1 MDKIKSFN
9 DKKLPTIYSSNI
21 NHLKSISP
29 EVKSNISNSFNYSI
43 FSKKVK
49 NSNSSYYNE
58 KKNIIDNKFDKQQ
71 NYIPYLKIAINNK
84 DEINSDKNHI
94 LTQYNNN
101 NIILQKQNLDGLLER
116 LKQKSKKIQ
125 NSILSNRILN
135 ISKNNNLFNDSYYNY
150 IYNLKVK
157 KEESLKKND
166 DKKEKTTE
174 YNYDLKPSS
183 TNSSFK
189 LKTDI
194 SDSNPINLEKI
205 NLIKPIEDK
214 LSASATQNK
223 LKIQNKTINNNS
235 QFPKFYSSNRNNV
248 FGISNNFNNSRSSSL
263 SNKRLC
269 PLCHNEV
276 DYYRY
281 RSHLNMHPS
290 QIFNWL
296 YLGSYRNACDVR
308 DLQNLKIN
316 YILNCAIECEN
327 KNLPSD
333 INVFHAKINDYPYF
347 QISSYFEK
355 TNSFINKAKLS
366 GGSILIHCQL
376 GISRSTTCLI
386 AYMIKY
392 LGYTTLSALQHI
404 KRKRPQVMPNFGFIH
419 QLKNYENKLKIGDS
433 KNKSDDGDLGDKKP
447 GKTEENLELYFNQN
461 IF

>member
-29 EVKSNISNSFNYSI
+29 DVKSNISNSFNYSI
-43 FSKKVK
+43 FNKKVK
-49 NSNSSYYNE
+49 NSNSYYND

-71 NYIPYLKIAINNK
+71 NYNPYLKIAINNK

-101 NIILQKQNLDGLLER
+101 NVLLQKQNLDGLLER

-125 NSILSNRILN
+125 NSILSNRIMN

-150 IYNLKVK
+150 IYSLKIK
-157 KEESLKKND
+157 KEEALKKND
-166 DKKEKTTE
+166 DIKEKATE

-189 LKTDI
+189 LKNDI
-194 SDSNPINLEKI
+194 SESNTINLEKI
-205 NLIKPIEDK
+205 NPIKLIEDK
-214 LSASATQNK
+214 LSASATPNK

-235 QFPKFYSSNRNNV
+235 QFPSFYSSNRNNV
-248 FGISNNFNNSRSSSL
+248 FGISNDFSTSRSSSL

-269 PLCHNEV
+269 PLCHKDV
-276 DYYRY
+276 DYYKY

-296 YLGSYRNACDVR
+296 YLGSYRNASDVK

-366 GGSILIHCQL
+366 GGNILIHCQL

-433 KNKSDDGDLGDKKP
+433 KNKSDEGDLGDKKP
-447 GKTEENLELYFNQN
+447 AKTEENLELYFNQN

>member
-1 MDKIKSFN
+1 MKNKENKKDKI
-9 DKKLPTIYSSNI
+9 
-21 NHLKSISP
+21 
-29 EVKSNISNSFNYSI
+29 
-43 FSKKVK
+43 
-49 NSNSSYYNE
+49 
-58 KKNIIDNKFDKQQ
+58 
-71 NYIPYLKIAINNK
+71 
-84 DEINSDKNHI
+84 
-94 LTQYNNN
+94 
-101 NIILQKQNLDGLLER
+101 
-116 LKQKSKKIQ
+116 
-125 NSILSNRILN
+125 
-135 ISKNNNLFNDSYYNY
+135 
-150 IYNLKVK
+150 
-157 KEESLKKND
+157 
-166 DKKEKTTE
+166 TE
-174 YNYDLKPSS
+174 YNNDLKPSS

-189 LKTDI
+189 LKNEI
-194 SDSNPINLEKI
+194 SDNPVNLEKI
-205 NLIKPIEDK
+205 NQIKLIDDK
-214 LSASATQNK
+214 INISPAPNK
-223 LKIQNKTINNNS
+223 LKFVNKTINNNS
-235 QFPKFYSSNRNNV
+235 QFPKFYSSNRNNS
-248 FGISNNFNNSRSSSL
+248 FGVSNDFNNSRSSSL

-269 PLCHNEV
+269 PLCHKDV

-296 YLGSYRNACDVR
+296 YLGSYRNACDVK
-308 DLQNLKIN
+308 DLKNLQIN

-366 GGSILIHCQL
+366 GRNILIHCQL

-433 KNKSDDGDLGDKKP
+433 KNKSDDGDFGDKKP
-447 GKTEENLELYFNQN
+447 TKAEENLELYFNQN

>member
-9 DKKLPTIYSSNI
+9 NKKLPTIYSSNI
-21 NHLKSISP
+21 NHLKAISP
-29 EVKSNISNSFNYSI
+29 EIKINITNSFNYSI
-43 FSKKVK
+43 FNKKVK
-49 NSNSSYYNE
+49 NSNSYYND

-84 DEINSDKNHI
+84 DEINSDKNQI

-101 NIILQKQNLDGLLER
+101 NILFQKQNLDGLLDR

-150 IYNLKVK
+150 IYNLKIK
-157 KEESLKKND
+157 KEEALKKND
-166 DKKEKTTE
+166 DIKEKTE
-174 YNYDLKPSS
+174 YNYDIKPSS

-189 LKTDI
+189 LKNDI
-194 SDSNPINLEKI
+194 SDSNSINIERKNTI
-205 NLIKPIEDK
+205 KLIDDK
-214 LSASATQNK
+214 LSVSATPNK
-223 LKIQNKTINNNS
+223 LKIVNKTINNNS
-235 QFPKFYSSNRNNV
+235 QFPRFYSSNRNNV
-248 FGISNNFNNSRSSSL
+248 FGISNDFSTSRSSSL

-269 PLCHNEV
+269 QLCHKEV
-276 DYYRY
+276 DYYKY

-296 YLGSYRNACDVR
+296 YLGSYRNACDVK

-366 GGSILIHCQL
+366 GGNILIHCQL

-386 AYMIKY
+386 AYMIKH

-419 QLKNYENKLKIGDS
+419 QLKNYEDKLKIGDS

-447 GKTEENLELYFNQN
+447 AKTEENLELYFNQN

>member
-9 DKKLPTIYSSNI
+9 DKKFPTIYSSNI

-29 EVKSNISNSFNYSI
+29 EIKSNITNSFNYSI
-43 FSKKVK
+43 FNKKVK
-49 NSNSSYYNE
+49 NSNSYYND

-84 DEINSDKNHI
+84 DEINSDKNQI

-101 NIILQKQNLDGLLER
+101 NILFQKQNLDGLLDR

-150 IYNLKVK
+150 IYNLKIK
-157 KEESLKKND
+157 KEEALKKND
-166 DKKEKTTE
+166 DIKEKTE
-174 YNYDLKPSS
+174 YNYDIKPSS

-189 LKTDI
+189 LKNDI
-194 SDSNPINLEKI
+194 SESNSINIERKNTI
-205 NLIKPIEDK
+205 KLIDDK
-214 LSASATQNK
+214 LSVSASPNK
-223 LKIQNKTINNNS
+223 LKIVNKTINNNS
-235 QFPKFYSSNRNNV
+235 QFPRFYSSNRNNV
-248 FGISNNFNNSRSSSL
+248 FGISNDFSTSRSGSL

-269 PLCHNEV
+269 PLCHKEV
-276 DYYRY
+276 DYYKY

-296 YLGSYRNACDVR
+296 YLGSYRNACDVK

-333 INVFHAKINDYPYF
+333 IKVFHAKINDYPYF

-366 GGSILIHCQL
+366 GGNILIHCQL

-386 AYMIKY
+386 AYMIKH

-419 QLKNYENKLKIGDS
+419 QLKNYEDKLKIGDS

-447 GKTEENLELYFNQN
+447 AKTEENLELYFNQN

>member
-29 EVKSNISNSFNYSI
+29 EIKSNITNSFNYSI
-43 FSKKVK
+43 FNKKVK
-49 NSNSSYYNE
+49 NSNSSYYND

-84 DEINSDKNHI
+84 DEINSDKNQI

-101 NIILQKQNLDGLLER
+101 NILFQKQNLDGLLDR

-150 IYNLKVK
+150 IYNLKIK
-157 KEESLKKND
+157 KEEALKKND
-166 DKKEKTTE
+166 DIKEKTE
-174 YNYDLKPSS
+174 YNYDIKPSS

-189 LKTDI
+189 LKNDI
-194 SDSNPINLEKI
+194 SDSNSINIERKNTI
-205 NLIKPIEDK
+205 KLIDDK
-214 LSASATQNK
+214 LSVSATPNK
-223 LKIQNKTINNNS
+223 LKIVNKTINNNS
-235 QFPKFYSSNRNNV
+235 QFPRFYSSNRNNV
-248 FGISNNFNNSRSSSL
+248 FGISNDFSTSRSSSL

-269 PLCHNEV
+269 PLCHKEV
-276 DYYRY
+276 DYYKY

-296 YLGSYRNACDVR
+296 YLGSYRNACDVK

-347 QISSYFEK
+347 QISSYFDK

-366 GGSILIHCQL
+366 GGNILIHCQL

-386 AYMIKY
+386 AYMIKH

-419 QLKNYENKLKIGDS
+419 QLKNYEDKLKIGDS

-447 GKTEENLELYFNQN
+447 AKTEENLELYFNQN